1 MILYAHRGCCRKELC
16 SENSAESCI
25 EALRKGLS
33 IEVDVR
39 VSKDGELVC
48 IHDETLYR
56 THGSRRCV
64 KHTTA
69 DELER
74 LGVVRLATILDQVA
88 RYAVARIMLDIKIRP
103 ASGPLFVAESLC
115 RARSISLARV
125 SAIIWPNPSNF
136 FPSINPPS
144 ILLASPSSPSSPS
157 AASAPSAITLYLGL
171 ETVPKRLNSHLKAVT
186 LPANGQREI
195 DAIFALQQTYPSLA
209 VNVYCEGSIFN
220 SAFSRLSPKTSYTV
234 SF

>member
-1 MILYAHRGCCRKELC
+1 MILYAHRGCCRTEC

-48 IHDETLYR
+48 IHDHSLFR

-74 LGVVRLATILDQVA
+74 LGVSRLATILDQVA
-88 RYAVARIMLDIKIRP
+88 RYAVARIMLDIKVRP

-136 FPSINPPS
+136 FPSTNPPS
-144 ILLASPSSPSSPS
+144 ILLASPSAPSDP
-157 AASAPSAITLYLGL
+157 SAPSAITLYLGL
-171 ETVPKRLNSHLKAVT
+171 ETVPKRLNSHLKSVT

-209 VNVYCEGSIFN
+209 VNVYCEGSVFR